1 MRPRPACP
9 RTESESRRRIF
20 ASRLVTLS
28 LAALLTS
35 TTVSLAAAPPAQP
48 VEGPGGMGDRAATVT
63 KRGLGTTSASTY
75 AFYKS
80 GPAPAEGR
88 PVAIFL
94 HGWGAV
100 NPQAY
105 GAWIDH
111 LARQGFLVLFP
122 RFQEVNRSRPSDAT
136 DKAEA
141 LVKAALAELAADP
154 DAKPD
159 LSKVAAI
166 GHLAGAP
173 IAANLAAGAKA
184 KGLPPVR
191 LVFAIMPGGIASN
204 PKARGVALADLAAV
218 PAETTMIALI
228 GDKDARAADLA
239 ARRILREAA
248 AVPSERKLLV
258 RALSD
263 DHGFP
268 ALTATL
274 AAPAGVNPA
283 FDGGAIKIP
292 PEPKD
297 APKPP
302 PFKWSAEMALTGE
315 QQTLVA
321 QINNAR
327 TDTLD
332 YLAFWKTFDLAA
344 ASAFS
349 GADATGL
356 KSNPRFSDMER
367 WADGWP
373 VKRLAVET
381 PRAAPPAPP
390 AATAAVPANPSPAKA
405 TPAAAR
411 RPAAPKHP

>member
-1 MRPRPACP
+1 MRPSPARP
-9 RTESESRRRIF
+9 RTPGPIRN
-20 ASRLVTLS
+20 AVACA
-28 LAALLTS
+28 LAAAVAAAAAPAT
-35 TTVSLAAAPPAQP
+35 AAAPPPQP
-48 VEGPGGMGDRAATVT
+48 ADGPGGAGDRTAGVT
-63 KRGLGTTSASTY
+63 KRGLGPASASTY

-88 PVAIFL
+88 PVVVFL

-105 GAWIDH
+105 GAWIEH

-136 DKAEA
+136 EKAET
-141 LVKAALAELAADP
+141 LVKAALAELAGDAE
-154 DAKPD
+154 AKPA
-159 LSKVAAI
+159 LAKVAAI

-173 IAANLAAGAKA
+173 IAANLAADARA
-184 KGLPPVR
+184 KGLPAVR
-191 LVFAIMPGGIASN
+191 LVFAIMPGGIAST
-204 PKARGVALADLAAV
+204 PKARGVPLADLATV
-218 PAETTMIALI
+218 PADTTMIALI

-239 ARRILREAA
+239 ARRILREAT

-274 AAPAGVNPA
+274 ASPAGLNSA
-283 FDGGAIKIP
+283 FDGGAIKLA
-292 PEPKD
+292 PEPRD
-297 APKPP
+297 GPKPP

-327 TDTLD
+327 ADTLD
-332 YLAFWKTFDLAA
+332 YLGFWKTFDLAA

-349 GADATGL
+349 GADATSL

-381 PRAAPPAPP
+381 PKAAPAGGP
-390 AATAAVPANPSPAKA
+390 AATAATSAKAPAK
-405 TPAAAR
+405 PAAALR
-411 RPAAPKHP
+411 RPGPQKRP